1 MKNKLFT
8 ILIVLALVAAIL
20 PAYKVKAEETGHKH
34 CIFGAQHTEKG
45 DHISDTQTEYST
57 RLYMK
62 DGKLMMG
69 DGEWETRETALTPYV
84 SYDAY
89 SLESGNYY
97 LDTDLEFSYE
107 LIEMP
112 VLFIDG
118 DVNLCLNGHSIL
130 LASSQSSVI
139 SVIKGK
145 SLTLTDCK
153 GGGNISHKGTYSAG
167 HGITIRGTFNMY
179 GGNITN
185 NFTFGVTNNIADT
198 ANNGGGVYNLGTMT
212 VSGDAK
218 ISGNGKNSRNYS
230 NAYMGEGGTL
240 TIGGK
245 LTGKIGVS
253 KYDSKVGDVVV
264 TGADAD
270 KDYSA
275 IFFSDNFNFD
285 VKHDGNNI
293 VLIPHTHVL
302 GEWEHNGILHW
313 HECGVCSKVL
323 DDAEHTWDEGV
334 ITKEPTTDAEGEKT
348 FTCDVCKATKTEA
361 IDKLPV
367 VNDEIQDGSN
377 NSQYTDTSDKN
388 QNNGTTGEQ
397 NNDTSAITSPE
408 TGDKMNLV
416 LWIALLV
423 VSASTVIGTAVV
435 NRKTI

>member
-8 ILIVLALVAAIL
+8 ILIGLALVAAIL

-34 CIFGAQHTEKG
+34 CICGAQHTEKG

-118 DVNLCLNGHSIL
+118 DVNLCLNGHSII

-139 SVIKGK
+139 EVIKGK

-153 GGGNISHKGTYSAG
+153 GGGNISHKGIYSAG
-167 HGITIRGTFNMY
+167 HGGGVYVSKDSEFNMY
-179 GGNITN
+179 GGEISGNKSNLT
-185 NFTFGVTNNIADT
+185 
-198 ANNGGGVYNLGTMT
+198 GGGVYNLGTMT

-313 HECGVCSKVL
+313 HECEVCSKVL

-388 QNNGTTGEQ
+388 QNNGTKGEQ

-423 VSASTVIGTAVV
+423 VSVSTVIGTAVV

>member
-1 MKNKLFT
+1 
-8 ILIVLALVAAIL
+8 
-20 PAYKVKAEETGHKH
+20 
-34 CIFGAQHTEKG
+34 
-45 DHISDTQTEYST
+45 
-57 RLYMK
+57 
-62 DGKLMMG
+62 
-69 DGEWETRETALTPYV
+69 
-84 SYDAY
+84 
-89 SLESGNYY
+89 
-97 LDTDLEFSYE
+97 
-107 LIEMP
+107 
-112 VLFIDG
+112 
-118 DVNLCLNGHSIL
+118 
-130 LASSQSSVI
+130 
-139 SVIKGK
+139 
-145 SLTLTDCK
+145 
-153 GGGNISHKGTYSAG
+153 
-167 HGITIRGTFNMY
+167 MY
-179 GGNITN
+179 GGEISGNKSNLT
-185 NFTFGVTNNIADT
+185 
-198 ANNGGGVYNLGTMT
+198 GGGVYNLGTMT

-270 KDYSA
+270 TDYSA

-302 GEWEHNGILHW
+302 GEWEHNVILHW
-313 HECGVCSKVL
+313 HECEVCSKVL
-323 DDAEHTWDEGV
+323 DDAEHIWDEGV

-377 NSQYTDTSDKN
+377 NSQDTDVSDKN

-416 LWIALLV
+416 LWIALLA
-423 VSASTVIGTAVV
+423 VSTSTVIGTAVV
-435 NRKTI
+435 KRKTI